1 MPAHAHARHAH
12 AHTTLRFIPLS
23 HYCRPPL
30 PLALALVP
38 HQKQV
43 RVRYIAPPMD
53 VTISI
58 QRTGPLPF
66 GDAFGDTATV
76 LVEPTEARGRY
87 VPIQLISHNPDV
99 IASGLIFTHIIDEH
113 KEFLRMRDVHYPV
126 DRAEALHG
134 WINNRFAP
142 DSRLMLN

>member
-1 MPAHAHARHAH
+1 M
-12 AHTTLRFIPLS
+12 HTPLS
-23 HYCRPPL
+23 ASFRFLLIVVPPCPWPS
-30 PLALALVP
+30 PLSP

-53 VTISI
+53 VTVRIK
-58 QRTGPLPF
+58 RDGPIPF
-66 GDAFGDTATV
+66 GDTRGDIATV
-76 LVEPTEARGRY
+76 LVEPTEERGRY

-99 IASGLIFTHIIDEH
+99 IASGLIFTHVIDEH

-142 DSRLMLN
+142 DSRLMLHCKHT